1 MENLAL
7 HSFLRWKM
15 IILPILIT
23 SLIHFSSKGWENV
36 LFWTSVF
43 WRCRI
48 DWTYLQRGC
57 ASHCPFL
64 RGSKCGSRPPLQ
76 SSARHVQL
84 CNASVDPCWQLSC
97 SLFPCSLNR
106 IYRDWSNQNKVTK
119 VTKTK
124 QRVHYV
130 VITTRKKKKEEKKR
144 QLLLPAG

>member
-23 SLIHFSSKGWENV
+23 SLMHFFSKGLENV

-48 DWTYLQRGC
+48 DWTYLQSGC
-57 ASHCPFL
+57 ASDCPFL

-106 IYRDWSNQNKVTK
+106 IYRDWSNQNRKVTK

-124 QRVHYV
+124 HRSLCCYNHQ
-130 VITTRKKKKEEKKR
+130 KKKEKR
-144 QLLLPAG
+144 KSDS